1 MTEVE
6 ELKSN
11 IGFINEFMTNYIN
24 KTTNLSD
31 STLET
36 LKSFDNIIAI
46 EKNNETFLKKVED
59 SISDD
64 EILHTTETLNKYIRL
79 INEKQQEYLSLIK
92 KNSNKITEISNS
104 IRVKK
109 ESIDKIFN
117 MCDVLDKNISLISNK
132 GKEDN
137 STTQPIDMSSIQ

>member
-137 STTQPIDMSSIQ
+137 STNQPIDMSSTQ